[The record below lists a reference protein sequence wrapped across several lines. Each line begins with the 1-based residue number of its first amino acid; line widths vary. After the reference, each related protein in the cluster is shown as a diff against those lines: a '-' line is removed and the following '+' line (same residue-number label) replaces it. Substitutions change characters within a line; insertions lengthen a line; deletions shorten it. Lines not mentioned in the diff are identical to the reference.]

1 MSDDTGSTSKSRV
14 ERRKEKTRRKIMTIA
29 VDLFREQGFEA
40 TAMEQIA
47 DEADIAK
54 GTLYNYFPSKE
65 AIITAYVQQA
75 LQERH
80 SDRITHL
87 REMPDTRTRLTA
99 ILGDLMERVRLQHD
113 IFEMYLAYRVRN
125 VVSLRPDMSEAGKS
139 AFGALA
145 LEIIRLGQQSG
156 EIRTGLPINIL
167 TDFVEFIFVE
177 VAKQFY
183 VEPDDF
189 DAGVAI
195 EQGVSLFMS
204 GVEEKT

>member
-1 MSDDTGSTSKSRV
+1 LSEDTRPTSKSRV
-14 ERRKEKTRRKIMTIA
+14 ERRKEKTRRKIVTIA
-29 VDLFREQGFEA
+29 VELFREQGFEA

-65 AIITAYVQQA
+65 AIITAYVQQSLEEQHA
-75 LQERH
+75 
-80 SDRITHL
+80 DRITL
-87 REMPDTRTRLTA
+87 LGEIPDTRARLTA
-99 ILGDLMERVRLQHD
+99 ILSDLMERVRLQSD

-125 VVSLRPDMSEAGKS
+125 VVSLRPDTSEPGKR
-139 AFGALA
+139 AFGSLA
-145 LEIIRLGQQSG
+145 FELIRLGQASG
-156 EIRTGLPINIL
+156 EIRTDLPLNML
-167 TDFVEFIFVE
+167 VDFVEFVFVE

-189 DAGVAI
+189 DAGTAI
-195 EQGVSLFMS
+195 EQGVNLFMS